1 MKKTAIALFAA
12 VFLLQSCN
20 FGGSVESRVEELIRE
35 KQFKKAEAL
44 ILEQEET
51 TGLPPKYRILLA
63 KVYFAW
69 GKYPKALKTLY
80 SMNGNIYGK
89 DRKNYISLLIEI
101 ADSAYAKGEKRL
113 AIYALERVIQF
124 DPLYNL
130 GHRFKILG
138 DYYYKKGDCKKAV
151 ENYENYIS
159 MGGGDLKD
167 VAAPYAKCLY
177 EVGRYQDALEVINS
191 ADPKF
196 VERDWIVGNSL
207 FQIGKMYYETEI
219 YDSAIA
225 YFKRVLDFNKPYTIM
240 DDALF
245 YLGLSYEQIGEF
257 DKAIE
262 TYEKL
267 IVFYKRS
274 PFAARARDRLN
285 ILTR

>member
-1 MKKTAIALFAA
+1 MKKAVIALLSMI
-12 VFLLQSCN
+12 LLAQSCR
-20 FGGSVESRVEELIRE
+20 FRSSVESRVDELIKE

-51 TGLPPKYRILLA
+51 EGLPQRYRILLA

-80 SMNGNIYGK
+80 SLNGNIYGK
-89 DRKNYISLLIEI
+89 DRKSYISLLLEI
-101 ADSAYAKGEKRL
+101 ADSAYVRGEKRL
-113 AIYALERVIQF
+113 AIYALQRIIQF
-124 DPLYNL
+124 DPMYNL
-130 GHRFKILG
+130 GHRYRILG
-138 DYYYKKGDCKKAV
+138 DFYYRKGDCKRAV

-159 MGGGDLKD
+159 IGGGDLKD
-167 VAAPYAKCLY
+167 VAAPYARCLY
-177 EVGRYQDALEVINS
+177 EVGRYQDVLEVINS
-191 ADPKF
+191 ADPRF

-225 YFKRVLDFNKPYTIM
+225 YFKKVLEFNKPYTIM

-245 YLGLSYEQIGEF
+245 YLGLSYEQEGEF
-257 DKAIE
+257 DSAIE

-285 ILTR
+285 ILTK